1 MKVKCFL
8 SCLQA
13 PLGPIGKKPALA
25 PLKKLAP
32 LGAIDKSPLAPLGS
46 LRSDSFEKPKLTD
59 IGRQTS
65 TSTFTAKDSETSNK
79 QAEARSPPRNVSGKL
94 ALGGL
99 GRSFLKTESE
109 ESVER
114 RDDSE
119 QNSVRSGSSQ
129 RGILKSQT
137 QQHDVLLR
145 QAMIQREEK
154 RIMFD
159 LGSNIEFASEVN
171 TLTLTSNQSNNLTF
185 PV

>member
-1 MKVKCFL
+1 M
-8 SCLQA
+8 A
-13 PLGPIGKKPALA
+13 PLGS
-25 PLKKLAP
+25 
-32 LGAIDKSPLAPLGS
+32 IDKAPLAPLGG
-46 LRSDSFEKPKLTD
+46 LRSDSFEKPKLSD
-59 IGRQTS
+59 IGKQTS
-65 TSTFTAKDSETSNK
+65 TTSTTSINSKDVEASNTGK
-79 QAEARSPPRNVSGKL
+79 PRNAPGKL

-114 RDDSE
+114 REDSE
-119 QNSVRSGSSQ
+119 QNSVRSGGSQ

-159 LGSNIEFASEVN
+159 LGNNIEFASEVKK
-171 TLTLTSNQSNNLTF
+171 TLSFQSE
-185 PV
+185 

>member
-1 MKVKCFL
+1 MV
-8 SCLQA
+8 
-13 PLGPIGKKPALA
+13 PLGSIE
-25 PLKKLAP
+25 
-32 LGAIDKSPLAPLGS
+32 KSPLAPLGS
-46 LRSDSFEKPKLTD
+46 LRSDSLEKPKLTD

-65 TSTFTAKDSETSNK
+65 SATSSSKDS
-79 QAEARSPPRNVSGKL
+79 EARSPARNVPGKL

-119 QNSVRSGSSQ
+119 QNSVRSSGSQ

-159 LGSNIEFASEVN
+159 LGSNIEFASEVK
-171 TLTLTSNQSNNLTF
+171 TQALAEIHSNDLYFS
-185 PV
+185 V

>member
-1 MKVKCFL
+1 M
-8 SCLQA
+8 A
-13 PLGPIGKKPALA
+13 PLGS
-25 PLKKLAP
+25 
-32 LGAIDKSPLAPLGS
+32 IDKPPLAPLGG
-46 LRSDSFEKPKLTD
+46 LRSDSLEKPKLTD

-65 TSTFTAKDSETSNK
+65 TSNSTASTSSSSKDAEASNSAK
-79 QAEARSPPRNVSGKL
+79 QPGEARSPARNVPAKL

-114 RDDSE
+114 REDSE
-119 QNSVRSGSSQ
+119 QNSVRSSGSQ

-137 QQHDVLLR
+137 QQHDLLLR

-159 LGSNIEFASEVN
+159 LGNNIEFASEVN
-171 TLTLTSNQSNNLTF
+171 TLTKASSLSCNFSFL
-185 PV
+185 VGGRG

>member
-1 MKVKCFL
+1 M
-8 SCLQA
+8 A
-13 PLGPIGKKPALA
+13 PLGS
-25 PLKKLAP
+25 
-32 LGAIDKSPLAPLGS
+32 IDKPPLAPLGG
-46 LRSDSFEKPKLTD
+46 LRSDSLEKPKLTD

-65 TSTFTAKDSETSNK
+65 TSNSTASTSSSTNSAK
-79 QAEARSPPRNVSGKL
+79 QPGEARSPARNVPAKL

-114 RDDSE
+114 REDSE
-119 QNSVRSGSSQ
+119 QNSVRSSGSQ

-137 QQHDVLLR
+137 QQHDLLLR

-159 LGSNIEFASEVN
+159 LGNNIEFASEVN
-171 TLTLTSNQSNNLTF
+171 INTLT
-185 PV
+185 

>member
-1 MKVKCFL
+1 M
-8 SCLQA
+8 
-13 PLGPIGKKPALA
+13 
-25 PLKKLAP
+25 
-32 LGAIDKSPLAPLGS
+32 DH
-46 LRSDSFEKPKLTD
+46 TD
-59 IGRQTS
+59 
-65 TSTFTAKDSETSNK
+65 
-79 QAEARSPPRNVSGKL
+79 
-94 ALGGL
+94 
-99 GRSFLKTESE
+99 
-109 ESVER
+109 
-114 RDDSE
+114 
-119 QNSVRSGSSQ
+119 SVRSGSSQ

>member
-1 MKVKCFL
+1 MKYFL
-8 SCLQA
+8 SCHQA

-32 LGAIDKSPLAPLGS
+32 LGSIDKSPLAPLGS

-59 IGRQTS
+59 IGRQS
-65 TSTFTAKDSETSNK
+65 SKDSDASNK
-79 QAEARSPPRNVSGKL
+79 QQVEARSPPRNVPGKL

-119 QNSVRSGSSQ
+119 QNSVRSGGSQ

-171 TLTLTSNQSNNLTF
+171 TLTLLGQQSE
-185 PV
+185 